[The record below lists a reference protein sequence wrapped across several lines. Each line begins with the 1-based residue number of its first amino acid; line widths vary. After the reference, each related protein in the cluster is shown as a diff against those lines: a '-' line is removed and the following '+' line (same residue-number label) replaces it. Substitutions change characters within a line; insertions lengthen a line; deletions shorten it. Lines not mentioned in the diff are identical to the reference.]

1 MQNPN
6 LDPFHYR
13 KTIFITLRTYRL
25 QAILPIMQFLY
36 NTYIDCHVVML
47 IRVLLLPELEGG
59 GGGEEEGM
67 TDDHYQVDTGKVY
80 TSHMLI

>member
-6 LDPFHYR
+6 LYPFHYR
-13 KTIFITLRTYRL
+13 KTIFTTLRTYRL

-59 GGGEEEGM
+59 EGGGGGGM